1 MGTGSDPAHHGIGMD
16 VTGQGKGSDPF
27 LLLLAGKVEGKVG
40 GAKGGKRAAANLTPE
55 QRRERARRAALARW
69 KKR

>member
-1 MGTGSDPAHHGIGMD
+1 MPELEKLGKSDTIPL
-16 VTGQGKGSDPF
+16 S
-27 LLLLAGKVEGKVG
+27 
-40 GAKGGKRAAANLTPE
+40 KGGKRAAANLTPE